1 MPFENGEYR
10 PPNTDTSQKSENTD
24 KQMKS
29 NPPQQERY
37 RESQPLSNEPSAGI
51 GIAMERGDVEGLDTQ
66 KLRDVS
72 EKQIFTRLR
81 QSPEVL
87 SLIQA
92 VIDDVIG
99 PGATFE
105 YVGPNPEERGE
116 ESLRKAKRFWRRNT
130 ENYADAMVDE
140 LVVGDMYMY
149 QRTVDESKVEEATRR
164 ILRTN
169 YEWNDE
175 ENIDVGSTYV
185 KNQLKQLTDM
195 FEIQEL
201 KPISAVTVEHVINDF
216 GDITHF
222 RQKVNGEQ
230 VEIPKDQVMH
240 QSYMNLN
247 GKTYGYAPFLSIFAE
262 LDMLAEAKNHNAQVF
277 QNAGVVNKVFKLP
290 DEGPDDANFEMVK
303 KTVAK
308 YRELKNKHRDLVL
321 TGDIEIEDLSN
332 ENAQMEFRQLAEY
345 ITNVLVM
352 AWGVP
357 PSRVGVDIGGGGAGG
372 RATQISHEG
381 YFKRIKRWQNKH
393 AAFLNEELFEPVFNC
408 RIEFNHPDTKQEI
421 READRDM
428 RRLEVAKQYA
438 AMGAW
443 NEDKFRQYLDINQN
457 DTIDDFDYED
467 VREKA
472 AKLTGLQDVM
482 LSDNETRGDSSD
494 DARREMIRDGQ
505 RAAEDPRDEV

>member
-1 MPFENGEYR
+1 MPFENGEYQ
-10 PPNTDTSQKSENTD
+10 PPNTDTSQKSENTT
-24 KQMKS
+24 KEMK
-29 NPPQQERY
+29 NNGPRQERY
-37 RESQPLSNEPSAGI
+37 RESQPLANEPSAGI
-51 GIAMERGDVEGLDTQ
+51 GIAMQRGELDGVDTQ
-66 KLRDVS
+66 RLRDVS

-92 VIDDVIG
+92 IIDDVIG

-105 YVGPNPEERGE
+105 YVGQNPEERGE
-116 ESLRKAKRFWRRNT
+116 ESLKNAKRFWRQNS

-140 LVVGDMYMY
+140 LVVGDMYIY
-149 QRTVDESKVEEATRR
+149 QRTVDESQVEDAART
-164 ILRTN
+164 ILRSN
-169 YEWNDE
+169 YDWNDE
-175 ENIDVGSTYV
+175 ENIELGSKYV

-195 FEIQEL
+195 FEVQEL
-201 KPISAVTVEHVINDF
+201 QPISAVTIEHVINDY
-216 GDITHF
+216 GDITHY
-222 RQKVNGEQ
+222 RQQVSGEEI
-230 VEIPKDQVMH
+230 EIPKDQVMH

-345 ITNVLVM
+345 VTNVLVM

-357 PSRVGVDIGGGGAGG
+357 PSRVGVDIGGAGSRG

-381 YFKRIKRWQNKH
+381 YFKRIKRWQRKH
-393 AAFLNEELFEPVFNC
+393 AAFLNENLFEPVFNC
-408 RIEFNHPDTKQEI
+408 RIQFNHPDTKQEI

-443 NEDKFRQYLDINQN
+443 NEEKFMRYLDINQN
-457 DTIDDFDYED
+457 ETVPDFDYDD
-467 VREKA
+467 VRDKA
-472 AKLTGLQDVM
+472 AEMSGLQDLFM
-482 LSDNETRGDSSD
+482 SDNENEGDTAD
-494 DARREMIRDGQ
+494 DGRREMIRDGQ
-505 RAAEDPRDEV
+505 EAAEDPRDEV